1 MNSFIPWVGGKSK
14 LLWIINKMA
23 PDHYSRFIDVFG
35 GSGTVTMSRPIQQGC
50 MEVYNDFNSNLT
62 NLFCCVKNRPLA
74 LLAELGFLPL
84 NTRDDFNVLYKFL
97 SKGEITDD
105 YLQEEME
112 LTEILLK
119 PPEAEA
125 IRTLL
130 LERAPRG
137 DVRRAADFFKLVR
150 YSFSGSSK
158 SFGGKPCDI
167 RRFFHL
173 IWECSRRLAN
183 VIVENKDFEDVI
195 RRMLQN
201 SGKVLDNASPIIT
214 SRLARNIRIS
224 VIKTPVLDED
234 AGVAASIRIV
244 NPRNLSKAD
253 FVQSGTA
260 TEEMLDFLSAC
271 LRYGVSICVAGATS
285 SGKTTV
291 AGWLLSTIPDRKRIF
306 TIEDG
311 SRELQLIREHDGRV
325 TNSVVHTQTRDSE
338 NERQR
343 IDQIALLDIALRFNP
358 DIICV
363 GEMRGPEANAAQEA
377 ARVGIAVLTT
387 IHSNSSEGTYRRMVS
402 LCKRAVDT
410 PDDTLMGYVTEAYP
424 IVVYCRQLE
433 NKQRRITN
441 ISECE
446 ILPDGSRRLHKL
458 YEYHITDN
466 HLEDNRFIIEGEHRK
481 CEEISESLRRRFIE
495 NGMPLGALAQFV
507 QGKEEDE

>member
-130 LERAPRG
+130 LERTPRG

-183 VIVENKDFEDVI
+183 ILAQI
-195 RRMLQN
+195 RKAGIYIFSFLYPLVQPMCCKCMPQ
-201 SGKVLDNASPIIT
+201 
-214 SRLARNIRIS
+214 
-224 VIKTPVLDED
+224 VIK
-234 AGVAASIRIV
+234 
-244 NPRNLSKAD
+244 
-253 FVQSGTA
+253 SGPDLTV
-260 TEEMLDFLSAC
+260 SGYAC
-271 LRYGVSICVAGATS
+271 RL
-285 SGKTTV
+285 KE
-291 AGWLLSTIPDRKRIF
+291 P
-306 TIEDG
+306 
-311 SRELQLIREHDGRV
+311 
-325 TNSVVHTQTRDSE
+325 
-338 NERQR
+338 
-343 IDQIALLDIALRFNP
+343 
-358 DIICV
+358 
-363 GEMRGPEANAAQEA
+363 
-377 ARVGIAVLTT
+377 
-387 IHSNSSEGTYRRMVS
+387 
-402 LCKRAVDT
+402 
-410 PDDTLMGYVTEAYP
+410 
-424 IVVYCRQLE
+424 
-433 NKQRRITN
+433 
-441 ISECE
+441 SECRND
-446 ILPDGSRRLHKL
+446 PLH
-458 YEYHITDN
+458 
-466 HLEDNRFIIEGEHRK
+466 
-481 CEEISESLRRRFIE
+481 
-495 NGMPLGALAQFV
+495 
-507 QGKEEDE
+507 

>member
-1 MNSFIPWVGGKSK
+1 
-14 LLWIINKMA
+14 MA

-35 GSGTVTMSRPIQQGC
+35 GSGTVTMSRPIQPGC

-195 RRMLQN
+195 RQYDRGDAWIYCDPPYFEAECYEVAFPKENHQRLHDTLLNCHGYCDEFGTMPPFD
-201 SGKVLDNASPIIT
+201 VLPLFSAGRSRRLTLVPIIQ
-214 SRLARNIRIS
+214 SLAQLEKNYGKEGSEIIQDNCQDTIFGGFAPNS
-224 VIKTPVLDED
+224 QTAEV
-234 AGVAASIRIV
+234 
-244 NPRNLSKAD
+244 LSKALGNRTVLSGSVSRGKND
-253 FVQSGTA
+253 PSQSLQMMERPLLTPDELKSIPKGNFIVQKTGQHPMRTR
-260 TEEMLDFLSAC
+260 LRLFLEWGITFEKPYIVPERAD
-271 LRYGVSICVAGATS
+271 RAVAYAN
-285 SGKTTV
+285 
-291 AGWLLSTIPDRKRIF
+291 R
-306 TIEDG
+306 EDLERNLPQ
-311 SRELQLIREHDGRV
+311 S
-325 TNSVVHTQTRDSE
+325 NKAE
-338 NERQR
+338 NA
-343 IDQIALLDIALRFNP
+343 D
-358 DIICV
+358 
-363 GEMRGPEANAAQEA
+363 MRGAYAVSG
-377 ARVGIAVLTT
+377 RGGIA
-387 IHSNSSEGTYRRMVS
+387 HEP
-402 LCKRAVDT
+402 AVDK
-410 PDDTLMGYVTEAYP
+410 P
-424 IVVYCRQLE
+424 
-433 NKQRRITN
+433 
-441 ISECE
+441 
-446 ILPDGSRRLHKL
+446 
-458 YEYHITDN
+458 
-466 HLEDNRFIIEGEHRK
+466 
-481 CEEISESLRRRFIE
+481 RRR
-495 NGMPLGALAQFV
+495 G
-507 QGKEEDE
+507 GKQMKTYGEEDL